1 LGWSLVGFSPP
12 HFFIMKQIKTLVN
25 DIYDLFSLDPIKMD
39 EKEVDK
45 HIDTF
50 GEMLKVHIKAFL
62 YEKPRTRGNLRLSAV
77 GKPDRQLWY
86 DVNSKNEVEELKPST
101 RIKFLYGYILEE
113 LLLLCASIAGHKVT
127 DQQKEVNVEGVLGHQ
142 DAMIDDVLIDC
153 KSASGFAFKKF
164 KSNNLVG
171 DDPFGYIGQIS
182 AYAEAN
188 GLGGEGVAPDEV
200 IAAFL
205 VIDKS
210 SGEIC
215 LTPVRK
221 MEKDN
226 AKNRVSH
233 LKKLVSND
241 LVPDRCYSPIAD
253 GESGNL
259 KLPIG
264 CVYCSHK
271 RECWSDAN
279 QGKGLRA
286 FKYSRGLTYLVRVTK
301 EPKVEEV
308 SNW

>member
-1 LGWSLVGFSPP
+1 
-12 HFFIMKQIKTLVN
+12 MKTVDTLVK

-50 GEMLKVHIKAFL
+50 GEMLKVHIKAFM
-62 YEKPRTRGNLRLSAV
+62 YEEPRTRGNLRLSAI

-86 DVNSKNEVEELKPST
+86 DVNSKKEIEDLAPST

-127 DQQKEVNVEGVLGHQ
+127 DQQKEVSVEGVLGHQ
-142 DAMIDDVLIDC
+142 DAMIDDILVDC
-153 KSASGFAFKKF
+153 KSASGFSFKKF
-164 KSNNLVG
+164 KDNKLLE

-182 AYAEAN
+182 AYAQAN
-188 GLGGEGVAPDEV
+188 GVNE
-200 IAAFL
+200 AAFL

-215 LTPVRK
+215 LTPVHQ
-221 MEKDN
+221 MEMDN
-226 AKNRVSH
+226 AKNRVKH
-233 LKKLVSND
+233 LKGMVVND
-241 LVPDRCYSPIAD
+241 HVPDRCYAPVPD

-259 KLPIG
+259 KLAIG
-264 CVYCSHK
+264 CVYCNHK
-271 RECWSDAN
+271 RECWADAN

-286 FKYSRGLTYLVRVTK
+286 FKYARGLNYLVKVSK

-308 SNW
+308 MNW

>member
-1 LGWSLVGFSPP
+1 
-12 HFFIMKQIKTLVN
+12 MKQIETLVK

-45 HIDTF
+45 HIDNF
-50 GEMLKVHIKAFL
+50 GEMLKVHIKAFM
-62 YEKPRTRGNLRLSAV
+62 YEEPRTRGNLRLSAI

-86 DVNSKNEVEELKPST
+86 DVNSKNEIEDLTSST

-127 DQQKEVNVEGVLGHQ
+127 DQQKEVNIEGVLGHQ
-142 DAMIDDVLIDC
+142 DSMIDDVLIDC
-153 KSASGFAFKKF
+153 KSASSYSFKKF
-164 KSNNLVG
+164 KQNNLLE
-171 DDPFGYIGQIS
+171 DDPFGYIAQIS

-188 GLGGEGVAPDEV
+188 QVDK
-200 IAAFL
+200 AAFL

-215 LTPVRK
+215 LTPVHQ
-221 MEKDN
+221 MEMIN
-226 AKNRVSH
+226 AKERVKH
-233 LKKLVSND
+233 LKGMVSNNH
-241 LVPDRCYSPIAD
+241 VPDRCYDPVAD

-259 KLPIG
+259 KLAIG

-271 RECWSDAN
+271 RECWSDCN
-279 QGKGLRA
+279 NGKGLRA
-286 FKYSRGLTYLVRVTK
+286 FRYSRGLSYLTRVAK

-308 SNW
+308 VNW

>member
-1 LGWSLVGFSPP
+1 
-12 HFFIMKQIKTLVN
+12 MKTVDTLVK

-39 EKEVDK
+39 EQEVDK

-50 GEMLKVHIKAFL
+50 GEMLKVHIKAFM
-62 YEKPRTRGNLRLSAV
+62 YEEPRTRGNLRLSAI

-86 DVNSKNEVEELKPST
+86 DVNSKKEIEDLAPST

-127 DQQKEVNVEGVLGHQ
+127 DQQKEVSVEGVLGHQ
-142 DAMIDDVLIDC
+142 DAMIDDVLVDC
-153 KSASGFAFKKF
+153 KSASGFSFKKF
-164 KSNNLVG
+164 KDNKLLE

-182 AYAEAN
+182 AYAQAN
-188 GLGGEGVAPDEV
+188 GVNE
-200 IAAFL
+200 AAFL

-215 LTPVRK
+215 LTPVHQ
-221 MEKDN
+221 MEMDN
-226 AKNRVSH
+226 AKNRVKH
-233 LKKLVSND
+233 LKGMVVND
-241 LVPDRCYSPIAD
+241 HVPDRCYAPVPD

-259 KLPIG
+259 KLAIG
-264 CVYCSHK
+264 CIYCNHK

-279 QGKGLRA
+279 QGKGIRA
-286 FKYSRGLTYLVRVTK
+286 FKYSRGRNYLVQVSK

-308 SNW
+308 MNW

>member
-1 LGWSLVGFSPP
+1 
-12 HFFIMKQIKTLVN
+12 MKTIDTLVK

-39 EKEVDK
+39 EQEVDK

-50 GEMLKVHIKAFL
+50 GEMLKVHIKAFM
-62 YEKPRTRGNLRLSAV
+62 YEEPRTRGNLRLSAI

-86 DVNSKNEVEELKPST
+86 DVNSKKDIEDLPPST

-127 DQQKEVNVEGVLGHQ
+127 DQQKEVSVEGVLGHQ
-142 DAMIDDVLIDC
+142 DAMIDDILVDC
-153 KSASGFAFKKF
+153 KSASGFSFKKF
-164 KSNNLVG
+164 KDNKLLE

-182 AYAEAN
+182 AYAQAN
-188 GLGGEGVAPDEV
+188 GVNE
-200 IAAFL
+200 AAFL

-215 LTPVRK
+215 LTPVHQ
-221 MEKDN
+221 MEMDN
-226 AKNRVSH
+226 AKNRVKH
-233 LKKLVSND
+233 LKGMVRHTS
-241 LVPDRCYSPIAD
+241 VPDKCYSPVPD

-259 KLPIG
+259 KLAIG
-264 CVYCSHK
+264 CIYCNHK

-286 FKYSRGLTYLVRVTK
+286 FKYARGLNYLVKVSK

-308 SNW
+308 VNW